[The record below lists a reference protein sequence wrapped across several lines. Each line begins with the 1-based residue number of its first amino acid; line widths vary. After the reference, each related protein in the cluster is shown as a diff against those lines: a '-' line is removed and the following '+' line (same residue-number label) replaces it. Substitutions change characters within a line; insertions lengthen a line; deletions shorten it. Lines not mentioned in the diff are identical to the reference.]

1 MQEYLGF
8 GPGAHSDFGGR
19 RFAYARDL
27 NAYIKGGEHLSESA
41 CPAEREREE
50 ERVMLALRTARGLDL
65 SALKED
71 TRDAILNV
79 LAESRLG
86 SMASPQLKSEVMR
99 EIGCS
104 EGTYNRAYGEL
115 VKSGK
120 VTKHIIRQRDGRN
133 KWYSSLYCS
142 ETSDKV
148 QI

>member
-1 MQEYLGF
+1 MGEQRITLAQSECALLHIEQAQVEGVKTAVAVF
-8 GPGAHSDFGGR
+8 DSRTDKKDADFV
-19 RFAYARDL
+19 
-27 NAYIKGGEHLSESA
+27 
-41 CPAEREREE
+41 E
-50 ERVMLALRTARGLDL
+50 ERRIRTAQT
-65 SALKED
+65 KED
-71 TRDAILNV
+71 TAQAILNV

-142 ETSDKV
+142 ETNDKV

>member
-1 MQEYLGF
+1 
-8 GPGAHSDFGGR
+8 
-19 RFAYARDL
+19 
-27 NAYIKGGEHLSESA
+27 
-41 CPAEREREE
+41 
-50 ERVMLALRTARGLDL
+50 
-65 SALKED
+65 
-71 TRDAILNV
+71 
-79 LAESRLG
+79 
-86 SMASPQLKSEVMR
+86 MASPQLKSEVMR

-142 ETSDKV
+142 ETNDKV